1 MKKRFLSSAILLSL
15 SLPVFA
21 ADGDIHQVT
30 ILGTSDLH
38 GHFMAWDYAADKLNT
53 RGSLSQIATKV
64 SEIRQERF
72 IHKDDSTNKEQS
84 IHTEKSNI
92 ILVDAGDTIQGNFVE
107 TFKDEPVDPMM
118 LGFNHMK
125 YDVWVLGNHEFDFGL
140 KTLDRAVSQFKGH
153 SLGGNIKR
161 KDGNPFLP
169 GYTILERN
177 GIKIG
182 VIGMDTPMTEVFA
195 KGTNRL
201 EGVTF
206 TNPTLEVKKV
216 IQEID
221 DKVDAIVLVAHMGI
235 ENEND
240 IANTG
245 VTDIANANPELDA
258 IVAGHMHTRIDK
270 AVVNGVIITEPDKY
284 GRALSR
290 IDLQFEERNGKFTL
304 VNKDS
309 FTYKIQGIKS
319 DESMDELYQPYHKRL
334 REMANR
340 PVAQL
345 TGVDLVPENEI
356 RGIPQVHVQDTGIS
370 ALFQE
375 ASFFYAP
382 KANVIALQIDNDKA
396 ELDVGPI
403 KAKDI
408 AYNYQYAGG
417 EITVYKMTGKELKTY
432 MEWSADYFNSVKPGD
447 VTYSFN
453 PTRRASKYSTNDFFA
468 GVTYTIDLTQPTG
481 QRITNLAFADGT
493 PVTDKTEIRIGMNS
507 YRMGHLT
514 KKGGVLEGASFPILF
529 DTEAEYGEEAGTIR
543 NLTIRYLTEEKNGVY
558 EGKPLQRWKLYGLD
572 SRYNKQREIVKA
584 LINSEKISVPASEN
598 GRYTNIA
605 SINVKELL
613 FETIEA
619 KEAAITTRKNKLAQA
634 SEYESKQIKRELTL
648 IEALN

>member
-1 MKKRFLSSAILLSL
+1 MKKHILSNAILLSL
-15 SLPVFA
+15 AFPTLA

-38 GHFMAWDYAADKLNT
+38 GHFMAWDYAADKLNM

-64 SEIRQERF
+64 AEIRE
-72 IHKDDSTNKEQS
+72 EQS
-84 IHTEKSNI
+84 NT

-118 LGFNHMK
+118 LGFNHMN

-140 KTLDRAVSQFKGH
+140 NVLDRSLSQFKGQ

-161 KDGNPFLP
+161 PDGNPFLP
-169 GYTILERN
+169 GYTIIERD

-182 VIGMDTPMTEVFA
+182 VIGMDTPMTQVFA
-195 KGTNRL
+195 EGTNRL

-216 IQEID
+216 IEQID
-221 DKVDAIVLVAHMGI
+221 DKVDAIVLVAHMGLD
-235 ENEND
+235 NEND

-290 IDLQFEERNGKFTL
+290 IDLQFEERDGKFNL

-309 FTYKIQGIKS
+309 YTYKINGVDS
-319 DESMDELYQPYHKRL
+319 DKQMDALYQPYHKRL

-340 PVAQL
+340 AVAEL
-345 TGVDLVPENEI
+345 KGVDLVPENEI
-356 RGIPQVHVQDTGIS
+356 RGIPQVHIQDTGIS

-382 KANVIALQIDNDKA
+382 KANVIALQIDNDNA

-417 EITVYKMTGKELKTY
+417 EITVYQMTGKELKTY
-432 MEWSADYFNSVKPGD
+432 MEWSAGYFNSVVPGD
-447 VTYSFN
+447 VTYSFD
-453 PTRRASKYSTNDFFA
+453 PIRRASKYSTNDFFA
-468 GVTYTIDLTQPTG
+468 GVTYTIDLTQPKG
-481 QRITNLAFADGT
+481 QRITELKFADGEAIT
-493 PVTDKTEIRIGMNS
+493 NDTEIRLGMNS

-514 KKGGVLEGASFPILF
+514 KKGGVLENRQFPVLF

-543 NLTIRYLTEEKNGVY
+543 NLTIKYLSEEKDGVY
-558 EGKPLQRWKLYGLD
+558 QGKPMQRWHLSGLD
-572 SRYNKQREIVKA
+572 NQYAEQREVVKA
-584 LINSEKISVPASEN
+584 LINAGEIDVPMSED

-605 SINVKELL
+605 SINVKTLM
-613 FETIEA
+613 FDNDQ
-619 KEAAITTRKNKLAQA
+619 AAQQAIAERKANLKQA
-634 SEYESKQIKRELTL
+634 SNADKINLQREIKL

>member
-1 MKKRFLSSAILLSL
+1 MKKTLLSSAILLSL
-15 SLPVFA
+15 SFPCSA

-38 GHFMAWDYAADKLNT
+38 GHFMPWDYAADKANT

-64 SEIRQERF
+64 KTIRAEEAN
-72 IHKDDSTNKEQS
+72 T
-84 IHTEKSNI
+84 

-107 TFKDEPVDPMM
+107 TFKDEPIDPMM
-118 LGFNHMK
+118 LGFNEMD

-140 KTLDRAVSQFKGH
+140 GVLNRSLKQFKGQ

-161 KDGNPFLP
+161 PDGNPFLP
-169 GYTILERN
+169 GYTIIERG

-182 VIGMDTPMTEVFA
+182 VIGMDTPMTQVFA
-195 KGTNRL
+195 EGTNRL
-201 EGVTF
+201 QGVTF

-216 IQEID
+216 IEQLD
-221 DKVDAIVLVAHMGI
+221 DQVDALVLVAHMGLD
-235 ENEND
+235 NEND

-245 VTDIANANPELDA
+245 VSDIANANPELDA

-270 AVVNGVIITEPDKY
+270 AVINGVIVTEPDKY

-290 IDLQFEERNGKFTL
+290 VDLQFEERNGEYTL
-304 VNKDS
+304 INKDS
-309 FTYKIQGIKS
+309 FTYKIKGIES
-319 DESMDELYQPYHKRL
+319 DKAMEALYQPYHKRL

-340 PVAQL
+340 EVAQL
-345 TGVDLVPENEI
+345 TGMDLVPDNEI

-382 KANVIALQIDNDKA
+382 EANVIALQIDNDHA

-432 MEWSADYFNSVKPGD
+432 MEWSAGYFNSVVSGD
-447 VTYSFN
+447 VTYSFD
-453 PTRRASKYSTNDFFA
+453 PKRRASKYSTNDFFA
-468 GVTYTIDLTQPTG
+468 GVTYNIDLTQPNG
-481 QRITNLAFADGT
+481 QRIADLKFSDGR
-493 PVTDKTEIRIGMNS
+493 PVTDDSEIRIGMNS

-514 KKGGVLEGASFPILF
+514 KKGGVLEGRSFPVLF
-529 DTEAEYGEEAGTIR
+529 DTEAEYGEEEGTIR
-543 NLTIRYLTEEKNGVY
+543 NLTIRYLTEQKKGLY
-558 EGKPLQRWKLYGLD
+558 EGKKQQRWQLVGLD
-572 SRYNKQREIVKA
+572 DELESDRAVVKS
-584 LINSEKISVPASEN
+584 LLNSGVISVPTSED

-605 SINVKELL
+605 SINIKGLKFDSPRAKLSAIDEREKQL
-613 FETIEA
+613 ET
-619 KEAAITTRKNKLAQA
+619 A
-634 SEYESKQIKRELTL
+634 SGLKKINLERELTL
-648 IEALN
+648 INALN

>member
-1 MKKRFLSSAILLSL
+1 MKKNLLSSAILLSL
-15 SLPVFA
+15 AFPTFA
-21 ADGDIHQVT
+21 ADGDMHQVT

-38 GHFMAWDYAADKLNT
+38 GHFMAWDYAADKLNM

-64 SEIRQERF
+64 DDIRQE
-72 IHKDDSTNKEQS
+72 QP
-84 IHTEKSNI
+84 NI

-118 LGFNHMK
+118 LGFNQMK

-140 KTLDRAVSQFKGH
+140 GVLDRSLSQFKGQ

-161 KDGNPFLP
+161 ADGNPFLP
-169 GYTILERN
+169 GYTIIERD

-182 VIGMDTPMTEVFA
+182 VIGMDTPMTQVFA
-195 KGTNRL
+195 EGTNRL
-201 EGVTF
+201 GGVTF

-216 IQEID
+216 IEQID
-221 DKVDAIVLVAHMGI
+221 DKVDAIVLVAHMGLD
-235 ENEND
+235 NEND

-245 VTDIANANPELDA
+245 VRDIANANPELDA

-290 IDLQFEERNGKFTL
+290 IDLQFEERDGKFNL

-309 FTYKIQGIKS
+309 YTYKIKGIES
-319 DESMDELYQPYHKRL
+319 DQEMDKLYQPYHKRL

-340 PVAQL
+340 AVAEL
-345 TGVDLVPENEI
+345 EGVDLVPENEI
-356 RGIPQVHVQDTGIS
+356 RGIPQVHIQDTGIS

-382 KANVIALQIDNDKA
+382 KANVIALQIDNDNA

-417 EITVYKMTGKELKTY
+417 EITVYQMTGKELKTY
-432 MEWSADYFNSVKPGD
+432 MEWSAGYFNSVEPGD
-447 VTYSFN
+447 VTYSFD
-453 PTRRASKYSTNDFFA
+453 PIRRASKYSTNDFFS
-468 GVTYTIDLTQPTG
+468 GVTYTIDLTKPKG
-481 QRITNLAFADGT
+481 DRITELKFADGT
-493 PVTDKTEIRIGMNS
+493 KIIDESDVRLGMNS

-514 KKGGVLEGASFPILF
+514 KKGGVLEGRDFPVLF
-529 DTEAEYGEEAGTIR
+529 DTEVAYGEDAGTIR
-543 NLTIRYLTEEKNGVY
+543 NLTIKYLTEEKKGVY
-558 EGKPLQRWKLYGLD
+558 QGKAMQRWKLAGMND
-572 SRYNKQREIVKA
+572 RYAAQREIVKS
-584 LINSEKISVPASEN
+584 LINSGEIDVPMSDD

-605 SINVKELL
+605 SINVQGLL
-613 FETIEA
+613 FDSEKAMQSAISLRKEKLSKANEA
-619 KEAAITTRKNKLAQA
+619 DSINLQ
-634 SEYESKQIKRELTL
+634 RELVL
-648 IEALN
+648 IDALNK

>member
-1 MKKRFLSSAILLSL
+1 MKKNLLSSAILLSL
-15 SLPVFA
+15 AFPTFA
-21 ADGDIHQVT
+21 ADGDMHQVT

-38 GHFMAWDYAADKLNT
+38 GHFMAWDYAADKLNM

-64 SEIRQERF
+64 DDIRQE
-72 IHKDDSTNKEQS
+72 QP
-84 IHTEKSNI
+84 NI

-118 LGFNHMK
+118 LGFNQMK

-140 KTLDRAVSQFKGH
+140 GVLDRSLSQFKGQ

-161 KDGNPFLP
+161 ADGNPFLP
-169 GYTILERN
+169 GYTIIERD

-182 VIGMDTPMTEVFA
+182 VIGMDTPMTQVFA
-195 KGTNRL
+195 EGTNRL
-201 EGVTF
+201 GGVTF

-216 IQEID
+216 IEQID
-221 DKVDAIVLVAHMGI
+221 DKVDAIVLVAHMGLD
-235 ENEND
+235 NEND

-245 VTDIANANPELDA
+245 VRDIANANPELDA

-290 IDLQFEERNGKFTL
+290 IDLQFEERDGKFNL

-309 FTYKIQGIKS
+309 YTYKIKGIES
-319 DESMDELYQPYHKRL
+319 DQEMDKLYQPYHKRL

-340 PVAQL
+340 AVAEL
-345 TGVDLVPENEI
+345 EGVDLVPENEI
-356 RGIPQVHVQDTGIS
+356 RGIPQVHIQDTGIS

-382 KANVIALQIDNDKA
+382 KANVIALQIDNDNA

-417 EITVYKMTGKELKTY
+417 EITVYQMTGKELKTY
-432 MEWSADYFNSVKPGD
+432 MEWSAGYFNSVEPGD
-447 VTYSFN
+447 VTYSFD
-453 PTRRASKYSTNDFFA
+453 PIRRASKYSTNDFFS
-468 GVTYTIDLTQPTG
+468 GVTYTIDLTKPKG
-481 QRITNLAFADGT
+481 DRITELKFADGT
-493 PVTDKTEIRIGMNS
+493 KITDESDVRLGMNS

-514 KKGGVLEGASFPILF
+514 KKGGVLEGRDFPVLF
-529 DTEAEYGEEAGTIR
+529 DTEVAYGEDAGTIR
-543 NLTIRYLTEEKNGVY
+543 NLTIKYLTEEKKGVY
-558 EGKPLQRWKLYGLD
+558 QGKAMQRWKLAGMND
-572 SRYNKQREIVKA
+572 RYAAQREIVKS
-584 LINSEKISVPASEN
+584 LINSGEIDVPMSDD

-605 SINVKELL
+605 SINVQGLL
-613 FETIEA
+613 FDGEEA
-619 KEAAITTRKNKLAQA
+619 MQSAISLRKEKL
-634 SEYESKQIKRELTL
+634 SKANEADSINLQRELVL
-648 IEALN
+648 IDALNK

>member
-1 MKKRFLSSAILLSL
+1 MKKTLLSSAIFLSL
-15 SLPVFA
+15 SFPALA

-38 GHFMAWDYAADKLNT
+38 GHFMPWDYAADKLNM

-64 SEIRQERF
+64 KEIR
-72 IHKDDSTNKEQS
+72 TEQPN
-84 IHTEKSNI
+84 T

-118 LGFNHMK
+118 LGFNEMK

-140 KTLDRAVSQFKGH
+140 SVLNRSLKQFKGQ

-161 KDGNPFLP
+161 PDGNPFLP
-169 GYTILERN
+169 GYTVIERG

-182 VIGMDTPMTEVFA
+182 VIGMDTPMTQVFA
-195 KGTNRL
+195 EGTNRL

-216 IQEID
+216 IEQID
-221 DKVDAIVLVAHMGI
+221 DKVDAIVLVAHMGLD
-235 ENEND
+235 NEND

-290 IDLQFEERNGKFTL
+290 VDLQFEERDGQFTL

-309 FTYKIQGIKS
+309 FTYKIKGIDS
-319 DESMDELYQPYHKRL
+319 DEKMEALYQPYHKRL

-340 PVAQL
+340 EVAEL

-375 ASFFYAP
+375 ASFHYAP
-382 KANVIALQIDNDKA
+382 KANVIALQIDNDNA

-417 EITVYKMTGKELKTY
+417 EITVYQMTGKELKTY
-432 MEWSADYFNSVKPGD
+432 MEWSAGYFNSVKPGD
-447 VTYSFN
+447 VTYSFD
-453 PTRRASKYSTNDFFA
+453 PERRASKYSTNDFFA
-468 GVTYTIDLTQPTG
+468 GVTYKIDLTKPKG
-481 QRITNLAFADGT
+481 ERITDLKFADGSA
-493 PVTDKTEIRIGMNS
+493 VTDKSDVRIGMNS

-514 KKGGVLEGASFPILF
+514 KKGGVLEGRSFPVLF
-529 DTEAEYGEEAGTIR
+529 DTEAEYGEEQGTIR
-543 NLTIRYLTEEKNGVY
+543 NLTIRYLTEQKHGTY
-558 EGKPLQRWKLYGLD
+558 EGKPQQRWQLVGLD
-572 SRYNKQREIVKA
+572 DSYNEQREIVKT
-584 LINSEKISVPASEN
+584 LINSGEISVPSSED

-605 SINVKELL
+605 SINVKEWL
-613 FETIEA
+613 FTSA
-619 KEAAITTRKNKLAQA
+619 KEQQKALALREAQLVDA
-634 SEYESKQIKRELTL
+634 SEGEKRKLEREIALIK
-648 IEALN
+648 ALN